1 VPKSTELS
9 DKVAKLIARLHAVDP
24 ADSLALEDVLDV
36 LMKSADFGLTD
47 AEHSAISKEASRVTL
62 KVEEHLREAKKK
74 P

>member
-1 VPKSTELS
+1 
-9 DKVAKLIARLHAVDP
+9 
-24 ADSLALEDVLDV
+24 VLDV